1 MLRETVIQYP
11 TFAARLGQNN
21 AQKGALPVWSWEEVE
36 SMLPNPPPAEMP
48 HTSSARL
55 PTIRSGAEK
64 ASNHLTPSTPNQMI
78 TTCISQ
84 NTMKVMA
91 VLPGTLPQPP
101 HTALMSELRARPP
114 IQVCIPNHPHATSAR
129 AIAAKLAPR
138 TPNEARTKTGN
149 GRPHSVPAWA
159 LRGTGT
165 RTRG

>member
-21 AQKGALPVWSWEEVE
+21 AQKGALPVCSWEEVE

-48 HTSSARL
+48 HTKSARL

-78 TTCISQ
+78 TTCMSQ

-91 VLPGTLPQPP
+91 VLPGTSPHPPQMAPIK
-101 HTALMSELRARPP
+101 ELSARPP
-114 IQVCIPNHPHATSAR
+114 LP
-129 AIAAKLAPR
+129 
-138 TPNEARTKTGN
+138 
-149 GRPHSVPAWA
+149 
-159 LRGTGT
+159 
-165 RTRG
+165 